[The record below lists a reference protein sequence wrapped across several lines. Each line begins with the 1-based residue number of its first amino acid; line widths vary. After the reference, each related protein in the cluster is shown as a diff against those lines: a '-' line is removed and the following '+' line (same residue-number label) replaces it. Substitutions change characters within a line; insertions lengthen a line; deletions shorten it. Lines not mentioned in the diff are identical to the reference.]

1 VVPPHCAPPQKK
13 NELQVPA
20 LQVPHDPPQPSEP
33 HVLPAQLG
41 VHVHVPLEE
50 QASPESHFPQ
60 VPPQPSG
67 PQVLP
72 VHCGLHTQ

>member
-1 VVPPHCAPPQKK
+1 MAPHLAPPQKK

-20 LQVPHDPPQPSEP
+20 LQVPQEPPQPSDP
-33 HVLPAQLG
+33 QVLPVQLG
-41 VHVHVPLEE
+41 VQVHLPAGE
-50 QASPESHFPQ
+50 QASVPAHVPQ

-72 VHCGLHTQ
+72 LHCGLHTQ